1 MFAKYYIIYNKF
13 VYRVNIMKDIIIRIN
28 ENMEKLSD
36 AVKQINDL
44 LVLEN
49 KLLSERFKRGSNDSI
64 SK

>member
-1 MFAKYYIIYNKF
+1 
-13 VYRVNIMKDIIIRIN
+13 MKDIIIRIN

-36 AVKQINDL
+36 NIKQINDF

-64 SK
+64 RKEGSYERGVRQRKTESRES